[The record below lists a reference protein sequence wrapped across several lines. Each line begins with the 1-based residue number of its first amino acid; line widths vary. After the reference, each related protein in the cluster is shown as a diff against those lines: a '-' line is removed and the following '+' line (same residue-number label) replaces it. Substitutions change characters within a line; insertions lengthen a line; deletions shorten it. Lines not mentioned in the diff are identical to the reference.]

1 MKLFQKAP
9 SPRAKKRFANN
20 RCPVEETGKN
30 SVMPSTMPR
39 IIARSESDSML
50 PTSSAKID
58 DFLEIRHRPKTAPAL
73 LAYSPPRRNGK
84 KRPNTNVP
92 IPKFAS
98 LMRNSEPS
106 TPLER
111 IDIRYPPDH
120 KLGKANVKS

>member
-1 MKLFQKAP
+1 
-9 SPRAKKRFANN
+9 
-20 RCPVEETGKN
+20 
-30 SVMPSTMPR
+30 
-39 IIARSESDSML
+39 ML

>member
-30 SVMPSTMPR
+30 SVMPSTTPR

-50 PTSSAKID
+50 PTSSAQFD
-58 DFLEIRHRPKTAPAL
+58 DLLEIDTGQKQPGSSRLFAATPQRQKAPD
-73 LAYSPPRRNGK
+73 
-84 KRPNTNVP
+84 TNVP
-92 IPKFAS
+92 IPKSAS
-98 LMRNSEPS
+98 LMRNPEPS
-106 TPLER
+106 TPLEW